1 MKFMGR
7 DTAPGEKTIRVE
19 VAFALPAEQVLI
31 GVSLP
36 ANATVDDAI
45 AASGI
50 AERFPDERLQTLE
63 TGIWGRPAE
72 RQATVRDGDRVEIYR
87 PLLRDPR
94 DARRELAQSG
104 LTMRTAPED

>member
-1 MKFMGR
+1 MVR
-7 DTAPGEKTIRVE
+7 DKAPGETTIRVE

-31 GVSLP
+31 SVSLP
-36 ANATVDDAI
+36 ADATVDDAI

-63 TGIWGRPAE
+63 TGIWGRLAE

-94 DARRELAQSG
+94 EARRELAQSG
-104 LTMRTAPED
+104 LTMRTASDD